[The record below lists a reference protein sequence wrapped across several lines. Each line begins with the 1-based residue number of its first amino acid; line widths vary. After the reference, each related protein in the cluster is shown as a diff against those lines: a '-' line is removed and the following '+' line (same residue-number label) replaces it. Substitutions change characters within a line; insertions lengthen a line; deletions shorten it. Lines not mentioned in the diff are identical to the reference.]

1 MTQEQII
8 VKPRPHNIVRK
19 ADKLIRARYS
29 LSAIAIKVI
38 TSVIAMID
46 KNDADFKLYVIK
58 VQDFKELT
66 DAKGKLGGSA
76 YQQLID
82 ACNELMNK
90 KIEFIDG
97 VDVGFMLTRWIASAE
112 YFAGAGEIEIEISQK
127 LRPLLLQLKDGNY
140 LNYELKNILALKS
153 GYVIRLYEL
162 LKHEYNKVAR
172 YKGHTTATYE
182 INIDEFRNEFKI
194 PDSYQYSSHIK
205 KLIFDKAVKEFK
217 EHTDI
222 EISYEPSRKR
232 GKKVIA
238 VEFTIRD
245 NKSSNKYLKNIRSFI
260 NYIRETYEKQVVYEE
275 ENLSLYIKNGRLFN
289 KINFQ
294 EYNKNQAQE
303 IWEKLY
309 NLALEKK
316 LSILNRQENTTKTIQ
331 KLQIK
336 RF

>member
-1 MTQEQII
+1 MVKQQII
-8 VKPRPHNIVRK
+8 VKPRPTNTVRK

-38 TSVIAMID
+38 TSVIAMINKD
-46 KNDADFKLYVIK
+46 DSDFKLYVIK

-66 DAKGKLGGSA
+66 DTKGKLGGSA

-127 LRPLLLQLKDGNY
+127 LRPLLLQLKEGNY
-140 LNYELKNILALKS
+140 LNYELKNILPLKS

-182 INIDEFRNEFKI
+182 IDIDEFRNTFQI
-194 PDSYQYSSHIK
+194 PTSYQYSSGIK
-205 KLIFDKAVKEFK
+205 LRIFDKAVKEFK

-222 EISYEPSRKR
+222 NISYEPSRKR
-232 GKKVIA
+232 GKKVLA
-238 VEFTIRD
+238 VEFTIRE
-245 NKSSNKYLKNIRSFI
+245 NTHIEPNLKTLNSFI
-260 NYIRETYEKQVVYEE
+260 AYMRKY
-275 ENLSLYIKNGRLFN
+275 
-289 KINFQ
+289 KINQ
-294 EYNKNQAQE
+294 DIYKAQGMILSISEKGRIYDKKTTREYNKNQSQE
-303 IWEKLY
+303 VWEKWY
-309 NLALEKK
+309 KLAKDNK
-316 LSILNRQENTTKTIQ
+316 LKI
-331 KLQIK
+331 
-336 RF
+336 

>member
-1 MTQEQII
+1 MSYQQQII
-8 VKPRPHNIVRK
+8 VKPRPTNIVRK

-38 TSVIAMID
+38 TSVISMID
-46 KNDADFKLYVIK
+46 KNDSDFKLYVIK
-58 VQDFKELT
+58 VQDFKELA

-97 VDVGFMLTRWIASAE
+97 VEVGFMLTRWIASAE
-112 YFAGAGEIEIEISQK
+112 YFAGSGEIEIEISQK
-127 LRPLLLQLKDGNY
+127 LRPLLLQLKEGNY
-140 LNYELKNILALKS
+140 LNYELKNILPLKS

-194 PDSYQYSSHIK
+194 PNSYRYDNIK
-205 KLIFDKAVKEFK
+205 IQIFNKAVKEFK

-222 EISYEPSRKR
+222 EITYEPSRKK

-238 VEFTIRD
+238 VEFTIRE
-245 NKSSNKYLKNIRSFI
+245 NTHINPYLKDLRSFI
-260 NYIRETYEKQVVYEE
+260 EYMRRYKTNEDIYKTQGMVLSISEK
-275 ENLSLYIKNGRLFN
+275 GRIYDKKTL
-289 KINFQ
+289 K
-294 EYNKNQAQE
+294 EYNKDQSQVV
-303 IWEKLY
+303 WEKWY
-309 NLALEKK
+309 KLAKQGK
-316 LSILNRQENTTKTIQ
+316 LISGG
-331 KLQIK
+331 
-336 RF
+336 

>member
-1 MTQEQII
+1 MVKQQII
-8 VKPRPHNIVRK
+8 VKPRPTNTVRK

-38 TSVIAMID
+38 TSVIAMINKD
-46 KNDADFKLYVIK
+46 DSDFKLYVIK

-66 DAKGKLGGSA
+66 DTKGKLGGSA

-127 LRPLLLQLKDGNY
+127 LRPLLLQLKEGNY
-140 LNYELKNILALKS
+140 LNYELKNILPLKS

-162 LKHEYNKVAR
+162 LKHEYNKVSR

-182 INIDEFRNEFKI
+182 IDIDEFRNTFQI
-194 PDSYQYSSHIK
+194 PTSYQYSSGIK
-205 KLIFDKAVKEFK
+205 LRIFDKAVKEFK

-222 EISYEPSRKR
+222 DISYEPSRKR
-232 GKKVIA
+232 GKKVLA
-238 VEFTIRD
+238 VEFTIRE
-245 NKSSNKYLKNIRSFI
+245 NTHIEPNLKTLNSFI
-260 NYIRETYEKQVVYEE
+260 AYMRKY
-275 ENLSLYIKNGRLFN
+275 
-289 KINFQ
+289 KINQ
-294 EYNKNQAQE
+294 DIYKAQGMILSISEKGRIYDKKTTREYNKNQSQE
-303 IWEKLY
+303 VWEKWY
-309 NLALEKK
+309 KLAKDNK
-316 LSILNRQENTTKTIQ
+316 LKI
-331 KLQIK
+331 
-336 RF
+336 